1 MVLKKE
7 KSAWRGQI
15 LKSLKIAVAALLA
28 IALAG
33 ELGLKYS
40 ATAGIITVLSIQN
53 TKRETLRS
61 AGKRGLAFLCAVAL
75 SGVCFGL
82 LDFTLWAFSI
92 YLFLFAFL
100 CLALGWGEAIA
111 MDSVLITHFLTEKSM
126 SPAMLAN
133 EGLLFFIGAGMG
145 ILVNLHLHKR
155 DEAFARLAEEADN
168 QIKGIL
174 RRMSKWLPREDKTAY
189 GGDCFERLEKALEEA
204 KLCAAVNYNNVL
216 FGKSSYEL
224 DYIRMREQQ
233 SVLLQEIYHNIKR
246 IEYLPKQ
253 AAQVAGLL
261 GRIEAGYHRDNTVEE
276 LLQELEA
283 LLEEMKEQ
291 PLPENREEFEARA
304 ILFYILMQL
313 KNLLYLKREF
323 IEQREGS
330 R

>member
-1 MVLKKE
+1 MSQSSK
-7 KSAWRGQI
+7 KSAWKSQMV
-15 LKSLKIAVAALLA
+15 KSLKIAVAALLA

-53 TKRETLRS
+53 TKRETLKS
-61 AGKRGLAFLCAVAL
+61 AGKRGLAFLCAIAL
-75 SGVCFGL
+75 SAVCFRL
-82 LDFTLWAFSI
+82 FDFTLWAFAI
-92 YLFLFAFL
+92 YLFFFAFL
-100 CLALGWGEAIA
+100 CLVLGWGEAIA

-133 EGLLFFIGAGMG
+133 ESLLFLIGAGVG
-145 ILVNLHLHKR
+145 ILVNLHLHKK
-155 DEAFARLAEEADN
+155 DGAFARLAEEADN

-174 RRMSKWLPREDKTAY
+174 HRMVGWLPREDKTAY
-189 GGDCFERLEKALEEA
+189 GGDCFERLGAALEEA
-204 KLCAAVNYNNVL
+204 KLCAAANYNNVL

-224 DYIRMREQQ
+224 DYIRMRERQ
-233 SVLLQEIYHNIKR
+233 SVLLKEIYNNIKR

-253 AAQVAGLL
+253 AEQVAVLL
-261 GRIEAGYHRDNTVEE
+261 GKIEAGYHRDNTVEE
-276 LLQELEA
+276 LLQELET
-283 LLEEMKEQ
+283 LLGEMKEQ
-291 PLPENREEFEARA
+291 PLPESREEFEARA

-323 IEQREGS
+323 VEQRESS